1 MLIMSNMLLGV
12 CAMMTKV
19 EETNAFDFK
28 SPDTGSPSRH
38 DTGVDLNK
46 TKKVCKN
53 V

>member
-1 MLIMSNMLLGV
+1 MV
-12 CAMMTKV
+12 TKV
-19 EETNAFDFK
+19 ERTHAFK
-28 SPDTGSPSRH
+28 TSHPDTGSPSRH